1 MVNGKI
7 TLSEM
12 AGNGKVVNMKVDP
25 HKLAVNGRV
34 NLRHEVFVNLK
45 VDLHELAV
53 IGKVYLHGMRQL

>member
-7 TLSEM
+7 TLHEM
-12 AGNGKVVNMKVDP
+12 
-25 HKLAVNGRV
+25 AVNGKV

-53 IGKVYLHGMRQL
+53 IGEVYLHGMRQL